1 MKLTL
6 EMENTVYWRLYCKA
20 AEHGRTVAE
29 EVSAVLNAGGREP
42 APDAKQRLDAAR
54 EIRRLIHGGSK

>member
-6 EMENTVYWRLYCKA
+6 ELENPVYWRLYCKA

-29 EVSAVLNAGGREP
+29 
-42 APDAKQRLDAAR
+42 K
-54 EIRRLIHGGSK
+54 

>member
-6 EMENTVYWRLYCKA
+6 DLENTVYWRLYCKA

-29 EVSAVLNAGGREP
+29 ELTAVLNTGNREP
-42 APDAKQRLDAAR
+42 QPNAQERLESAR
-54 EIRRLIHGGSK
+54 KIRSLSQGGLQ